1 MLQALR
7 WSSIL
12 TVIHFQSKLTQPQGS
27 CELCSE
33 STGSFAT
40 FVKTF
45 WFDRWILWLK
55 SSTSRSVQILWWAP
69 PALCVASL
77 VGSASAPMLPFRCWA
92 ILPSCCW
99 MNLQVDWTRRC
110 LIPWW
115 RMSNKLPNRA
125 VLWWRPFTNPQ
136 KRCSVALTKFC
147 FWRLDVSLG
156 EHVEPSFPNV
166 AVQIWWFSYMVTW
179 CTFSFSN
186 PQRTSERLSACSPL
200 IFPSRVFNC
209 QVAYYGPIA
218 NLRSSLSNL
227 GFACPEGTPLPELLL
242 DLLEMPADESVR
254 PAHSE
259 KLEKLKK
266 LSEPWMKE
274 GMPRCII
281 NFVPPNF
288 LTNSMNQRKALN
300 VRACI
305 IREDVSIISIYV

>member
-1 MLQALR
+1 M
-7 WSSIL
+7 
-12 TVIHFQSKLTQPQGS
+12 VI
-27 CELCSE
+27 
-33 STGSFAT
+33 
-40 FVKTF
+40 
-45 WFDRWILWLK
+45 
-55 SSTSRSVQILWWAP
+55 
-69 PALCVASL
+69 
-77 VGSASAPMLPFRCWA
+77 
-92 ILPSCCW
+92 
-99 MNLQVDWTRRC
+99 
-110 LIPWW
+110 
-115 RMSNKLPNRA
+115 
-125 VLWWRPFTNPQ
+125 
-136 KRCSVALTKFC
+136 
-147 FWRLDVSLG
+147 
-156 EHVEPSFPNV
+156 
-166 AVQIWWFSYMVTW
+166 W

-305 IREDVSIISIYV
+305 IREDVSISLLLVSMYKCIQYTYVVTRLMCIEQRSAELYAILIFRPWRLP

>member
-1 MLQALR
+1 M
-7 WSSIL
+7 
-12 TVIHFQSKLTQPQGS
+12 VI
-27 CELCSE
+27 
-33 STGSFAT
+33 
-40 FVKTF
+40 
-45 WFDRWILWLK
+45 
-55 SSTSRSVQILWWAP
+55 
-69 PALCVASL
+69 
-77 VGSASAPMLPFRCWA
+77 
-92 ILPSCCW
+92 
-99 MNLQVDWTRRC
+99 
-110 LIPWW
+110 
-115 RMSNKLPNRA
+115 
-125 VLWWRPFTNPQ
+125 
-136 KRCSVALTKFC
+136 
-147 FWRLDVSLG
+147 
-156 EHVEPSFPNV
+156 
-166 AVQIWWFSYMVTW
+166 W

-200 IFPSRVFNC
+200 TFPSRVFNC

-274 GMPRCII
+274 GMPQCTI

-288 LTNSMNQRKALN
+288 LTNPMNQRKALN